1 MTPRGAPEAGDVVVD
16 QARVGPGALSVTVG
30 TQVPAGLADVLVLG
44 PGCGSPAPLLT
55 VNGLP
60 IVPNQGFGLNVATQP
75 SATAFVHVA
84 FGDDNVLFSGCNVY
98 LVPTLYLVGSATADG
113 SGLAQ
118 VPFPIPLDLSLDGL
132 HLAWQAAMM
141 GNGGPFLGFLELS
154 NGIETILGCR

>member
-30 TQVPAGLADVLVLG
+30 TQVPAGLADVLVPG

-98 LVPTLYLVGSATADG
+98 LDPNFFLIGSTTADG
-113 SGLAQ
+113 SGAAQLA
-118 VPFPIPLDLSLDGL
+118 FPLPPDLSLDGL
-132 HLAWQAAMM
+132 HLTWQAAVTMS
-141 GNGGPFLGFLELS
+141 GGPFLGFLELS
-154 NGIETILGCR
+154 NGIETILACR